1 MATDPETKTRENR
14 LRRKAS
20 LYGLRLSKSPRRDPD
35 ALDYSLY
42 ALFDDQTNFPINP
55 ALIGRF
61 VYSWNLDA
69 VEAYLIS
76 DGDEPAPARKAMKTA
91 ARVPVPERL
100 EDLAGPPPSLQKAY
114 RLAAQGRTIPRP
126 PSRIEE
132 IGEGTFKVAYE
143 EMGGI
148 KLAAKPKPKSSS
160 RRPR

>member
-35 ALDYSLY
+35 ALDYGLY
-42 ALFDDQTNFPINP
+42 ALFDDQTDLTINP

-61 VYSWNLDA
+61 VYSWDLDA

-76 DGDEPAPARKAMKTA
+76 DSDEPAPARKAMKAA
-91 ARVPVPERL
+91 ARAPVPE
-100 EDLAGPPPSLQKAY
+100 
-114 RLAAQGRTIPRP
+114 
-126 PSRIEE
+126 E
-132 IGEGTFKVAYE
+132 I
-143 EMGGI
+143 GGI
-148 KLAAKPKPKSSS
+148 KLATKPKPKRSS